1 MELFRFLIKRAAH
14 GVAVLFAI
22 VTVLFSI
29 RLIYPGDPAT
39 LIAAPDATEEVRAAV
54 RADLGLDRPMYIQ
67 YFEYLSGLI
76 QGDLGISYQT
86 GTAVATQIATRL
98 PATIELAVAATVIS
112 LALAIP
118 FGVISATNRN
128 TRLDSVVTTLALVGV
143 STPNFWFGIILVL
156 LFAVNI
162 PFFPTG
168 GREFGFIESLGY
180 LVFQGNLY
188 AMVTWLSQMVLPAV
202 TLGTYYTALLTRL
215 TRNGMLEELGQ
226 LYIRATRAK
235 GLSETVVLYKHA
247 LRNSLAP
254 LITIL
259 GLQVGR
265 LVGGAVVIEE
275 VFYWPGIGRLF
286 INGVRS
292 LDWPMVQ
299 GTLLLTA
306 AAIVVAN
313 ILVDI
318 SYTTLNPEVE
328 YQ

>member
-1 MELFRFLIKRAAH
+1 MELFRFLIKRTVH
-14 GVAVLFAI
+14 GVAVLLAI

-39 LIAAPDATEEVRAAV
+39 LIAAPDATEEVRAAI
-54 RADLGLDRPMYIQ
+54 RAELGLDQPMHIQ
-67 YFEYLSGLI
+67 YLEYLSGILR
-76 QGDLGISYQT
+76 GDLGTSYQT
-86 GTAVATQIATRL
+86 GTEVTAQIAARL
-98 PATIELAVAATVIS
+98 PATLELAVAATIVS

-128 TRLDSVVTTLALVGV
+128 TRLDSVVTTAALVGV

-156 LFAVNI
+156 LFAVNVPI
-162 PFFPTG
+162 FPTG
-168 GREFGFIESLGY
+168 GREFGFVESLGY
-180 LVFQGNLY
+180 LAFQGNLY
-188 AMVTWLSQMVLPAV
+188 AISMWFSQIVLPAV

-235 GLSETVVLYKHA
+235 GLSESLVLYKHA

-265 LVGGAVVIEE
+265 LVGGAVVVEE

-286 INGVRS
+286 INGVRD

-318 SYTTLNPEVE
+318 SYTMLNPEVE
-328 YQ
+328 Y